1 MPRFEFKARE
11 SSGKTVESAIE
22 APSRKDAIRL
32 LSTRGLSVTSVSDPA
47 AASAA
52 AAKAAAR
59 RRDPAQA
66 PPPDAAAGPGP
77 RGEIAPRRSERLPF
91 LESLHELTT
100 SGLSAGEAVRL

>member
-32 LSTRGLSVTSVSDPA
+32 LSTRGLSVTSVSDAA

-59 RRDPAQA
+59 RAGPPAA
-66 PPPDAAAGPGP
+66 RRRRPGAEGGDRAAALREAPVP
-77 RGEIAPRRSERLPF
+77 RVAPRADDKRALGRRGRPP
-91 LESLHELTT
+91 
-100 SGLSAGEAVRL
+100 A